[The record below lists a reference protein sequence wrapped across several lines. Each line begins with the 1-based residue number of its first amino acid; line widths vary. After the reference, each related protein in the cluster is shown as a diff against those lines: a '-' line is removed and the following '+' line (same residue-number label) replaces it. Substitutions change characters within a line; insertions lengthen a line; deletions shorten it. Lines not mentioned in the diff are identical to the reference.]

1 MSVSLFIQ
9 NTYYVIA
16 LEPQA
21 LKTYAAYEAVRAEIN
36 RRTSPLSGGVD
47 WHQVKTQ
54 CEWLAK
60 GPGIDLLMA
69 GYWAV
74 ANMKVQG
81 LSGLA
86 NGLELLN
93 AVVSMLPDGD
103 CKIAKGRKDILEW
116 VNARVVEELK
126 VLKPNVDR
134 LRDLYRCERYC
145 DQLHQMMQLKQPTLA
160 VNFESIGFAL
170 FEHVDRLEAKWYTT
184 PPSCRVEE
192 TQEPSLP
199 LPSRSWRKQGLFWG
213 LAVFIS
219 VCVGLVYQWN
229 HQWQYFHFER
239 VLDIESLAEQTA
251 IPPFIKEDM
260 ATLLVKDI
268 DVHLNQEF
276 GVQKRQIESI
286 LTAFER
292 LSPLQAQSV
301 RQNVLSQQASA
312 IQRVDER
319 VERFQDTRTR
329 VANVVGQYKGMPQ
342 YQVLH
347 SLETY
352 AISLSPVYG
361 RIGYIER
368 LMKENKREDAQKEL
382 DILTGRLNDVSWKWA
397 QLHREMSSKKQR
409 ENLPPEQ

>member
-16 LEPQA
+16 LDPQA
-21 LKTYAAYEAVRAEIN
+21 LKTYSAYEAVRAEIN
-36 RRTSPLSGGVD
+36 RRASPLSGGID
-47 WHQVKTQ
+47 WQQVKTQ

-74 ANMKVQG
+74 AVMKVQG

-103 CKIAKGRKDILEW
+103 SKIAKGRKDILEW

-126 VLKPNVDR
+126 VLKPNVEN

-170 FEHVDRLEAKWYTT
+170 FEHIDRLEAKWYTVDHSHCLKET
-184 PPSCRVEE
+184 LLPPS
-192 TQEPSLP
+192 SH
-199 LPSRSWRKQGLFWG
+199 SWRKQGLFLVLAVLIAVSVG
-213 LAVFIS
+213 LA
-219 VCVGLVYQWN
+219 YQWK

-239 VLDIESLAEQTA
+239 VLNIESLAKQTA
-251 IPPFIKEDM
+251 MPPFIKEDM
-260 ATLLVKDI
+260 TTLLVKDV
-268 DVHLNQEF
+268 DVHLSQDF
-276 GVQKRQIESI
+276 GVQKKQIESI
-286 LTAFER
+286 LMAFER
-292 LSPLQAQSV
+292 LSPLEAQPV
-301 RQNVLSQQASA
+301 RKKVLSQQYVA
-312 IQRVDER
+312 IQRVDNR
-319 VERFQDTRTR
+319 VERFQNTRTR

-342 YQVLH
+342 YQALH

-397 QLHREMSSKKQR
+397 QLHREMSNQKQR
-409 ENLPPEQ
+409 KNLPLEQ

>member
-16 LEPQA
+16 LEPQV
-21 LKTYAAYEAVRAEIN
+21 LKTYSAYEAVRAEIN

-47 WHQVKTQ
+47 WQQVKTQ

-103 CKIAKGRKDILEW
+103 SKIAKGRKDILEW

-126 VLKPNVDR
+126 VLKPSSER
-134 LRDLYRCERYC
+134 LRELYRCERYC
-145 DQLHQMMQLKQPTLA
+145 EQLHQMMQIKQPTVM

-170 FEHVDRLEAKWYTT
+170 FEHVDRLEAKWYTANH
-184 PPSCRVEE
+184 SHCVEK
-192 TQEPSLP
+192 TQEPSLS
-199 LPSRSWRKQGLFWG
+199 LSSHSWRKQGLFWG
-213 LAVFIS
+213 LAVLIAIS
-219 VCVGLVYQWN
+219 IGLAYLWK
-229 HQWQYFHFER
+229 HQWRYFHFER
-239 VLDIESLAEQTA
+239 VLDIGSLAEQTA
-251 IPPFIKEDM
+251 ITPFIKED
-260 ATLLVKDI
+260 AVTLLVQDI
-268 DVHLNQEF
+268 ESHLKQEF
-276 GVQKRQIESI
+276 GAQKGQIESNLI
-286 LTAFER
+286 AFER
-292 LSPLQAQSV
+292 IFPQQAQSV
-301 RQNVLSQQASA
+301 RQKVFSQQASA

-319 VERFQDTRTR
+319 VEHFQEVRTR
-329 VANVVGQYKGMPQ
+329 VANVAGQYKGMPK
-342 YQVLH
+342 YQALH

-352 AISLSPVYG
+352 AIGLSPVYG
-361 RIGYIER
+361 RIGYIEH
-368 LMKENKREDAQKEL
+368 LIKENKLIDAQKEF
-382 DILTGRLNDVSWKWA
+382 DILTGRLNDMSWKWA
-397 QLHREMSSKKQR
+397 QLHRAMSDKKHQQ
-409 ENLPPEQ
+409 NTSPEQ